1 MKTRIRI
8 RRRVL
13 TWFVSRWRN
22 HQFKQAEKPHSK
34 FSARK
39 TLDGPAT
46 RPKTP
51 LAVENSVGKL
61 AAPPVGAPNAST
73 GKRAWRTPIPHLV
86 PVRPQG
92 WAGTL
97 CFGFSL
103 LILIFLY
110 LNPPRSRLLRNAA
123 HTAARCSGSSRY
135 RLSADVNAIR
145 VRRFQPNN
153 RKKVPCVLPNVG

>member
-46 RPKTP
+46 RPETP

-61 AAPPVGAPNAST
+61 AAAEM
-73 GKRAWRTPIPHLV
+73 WRQMPARERELGELPSPI
-86 PVRPQG
+86 
-92 WAGTL
+92 W
-97 CFGFSL
+97 SL
-103 LILIFLY
+103 LDRKVGQGLDVLTFPFPDL
-110 LNPPRSRLLRNAA
+110 RLREAFA
-123 HTAARCSGSSRY
+123 SSKCPDY
-135 RLSADVNAIR
+135 PLVEAS
-145 VRRFQPNN
+145 
-153 RKKVPCVLPNVG
+153 